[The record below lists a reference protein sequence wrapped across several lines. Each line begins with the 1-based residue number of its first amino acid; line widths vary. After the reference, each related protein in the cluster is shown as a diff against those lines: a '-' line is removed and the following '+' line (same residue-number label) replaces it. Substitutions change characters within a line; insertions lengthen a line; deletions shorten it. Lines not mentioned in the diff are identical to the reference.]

1 MSVVNGLKWVCIV
14 LLLTGCAVA
23 LSACGGGDDDDNDEG
38 TVVVVTNVVG
48 GTTVVVTNVVAAQSL
63 VAPQL
68 VTPADGSAYST
79 ILIIAPGFNVHF
91 EWTAVPGAVSYVLE
105 VDGTQHAVDG
115 TTQTLPIPEFGNHKW
130 RVWAKDSNGASGP
143 ASGKF
148 SFDIN
153 LRLLTPI

>member
-14 LLLTGCAVA
+14 LLLTGCAMA
-23 LSACGGGDDDDNDEG
+23 LSACGGGDDSDSDD

-68 VTPADGSAYST
+68 VTPADGTGYSSFL
-79 ILIIAPGFNVHF
+79 ILAPGFNVNF

-105 VDGTQHAVDG
+105 VDGAQHAVAG

-148 SFDIN
+148 SFDLI